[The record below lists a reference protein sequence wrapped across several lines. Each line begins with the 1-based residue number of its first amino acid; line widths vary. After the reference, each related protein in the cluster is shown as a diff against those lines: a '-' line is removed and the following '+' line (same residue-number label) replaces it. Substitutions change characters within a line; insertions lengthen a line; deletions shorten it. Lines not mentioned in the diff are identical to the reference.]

1 MDGLWEFIQ
10 TAGILL
16 CIGATLSIMGGILWK
31 ILWDRVAPV
40 KTVQAQVTGKYIA
53 ENTSIRRGST
63 RVPLHRVVF
72 LIDGKERSFTVS
84 SFSYGSYRKGQTGTL
99 KYKGSRILD
108 FS

>member
-16 CIGATLSIMGGILWK
+16 CIGTTLLIMGGILWK
-31 ILWDRVAPV
+31 LLWDRITPV
-40 KTVQAQVTGKYIA
+40 KTVPAQVTGKYIA
-53 ENTSIRRGST
+53 ENTSIRMGSS
-63 RVPLHRVVF
+63 RIPLHKVVF
-72 LIDGKERSFTVS
+72 LIHGKERSFTVS
-84 SFSYGSYRKGQTGTL
+84 SFSYGSYCKGQTGTL